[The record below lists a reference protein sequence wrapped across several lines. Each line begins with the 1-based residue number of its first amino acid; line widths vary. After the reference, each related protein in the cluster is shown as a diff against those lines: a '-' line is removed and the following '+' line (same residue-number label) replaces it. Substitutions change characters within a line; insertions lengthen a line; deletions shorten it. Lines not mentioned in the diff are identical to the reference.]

1 MIFRVFTNQIVICI
15 HKILLTMENRIIFHV
30 DFDYFYAQCEEIRNP
45 ALKPKPVAVCI
56 FSDRGDDSGAIAT
69 ANYKAREYGVKSGIP
84 IKFAKSRL
92 KDRQDAVFLPAD
104 FDYYA
109 QISSSAMDIIKSFAD
124 VFEYVGKD
132 EAFLD
137 VTLKVKN
144 NFQNASH
151 IAQQLKNEI
160 RQKLKMTCSIGV
172 SSNKLLSKI
181 ASDYEKPDGLTIVK
195 PDYASKFLSK
205 LEIRSI
211 PGIGKKTELILG
223 EMNCKKIEDLLD
235 LDFFAI
241 TNKFGRKT
249 GTYIYNA
256 VRGIDL
262 EPVKEKQP
270 SIQFSKITT
279 LKENSKN
286 FEFLQKN
293 LLKLCKQVHGI
304 AVDNQ
309 KMFRSVGIQFV
320 NEDLTMKTKSKM
332 LRNSTVSLEELEKTT
347 EQLLLNALDEQEMLI
362 RRLGVRISDLSD
374 LEGQNTI
381 TNYF

>member
-1 MIFRVFTNQIVICI
+1 MIFRVFTNQIIICI
-15 HKILLTMENRIIFHV
+15 HKILLTMENRVIFHV

-45 ALKPKPVAVCI
+45 ALKSKPVAVCI
-56 FSDRGDDSGAIAT
+56 FSDRGNDSGAIAT
-69 ANYKAREYGVKSGIP
+69 ANYKAREYEVKSGIP
-84 IKFAKSRL
+84 IKFAKTRL

-104 FDYYA
+104 FDYYS
-109 QISSSAMDIIKSFAD
+109 QISSNAMNIIKSFAD
-124 VFEYVGKD
+124 VFEYVGRD

-137 VTLKVKN
+137 VTVKTKN
-144 NFQNASH
+144 SFQNASH
-151 IAQQLKNEI
+151 IAQQLKNEV
-160 RQKLKMTCSIGV
+160 RKKLKMTCSIGV

-195 PDYASKFLSK
+195 PDYISQFLSK

-211 PGIGKKTELILG
+211 PGIGKKTEAVLK
-223 EMNCKKIEDLLD
+223 EMNCKKIEDILC
-235 LDFFAI
+235 LDFFEI

-249 GTYIYNA
+249 GTHIYNA
-256 VRGIDL
+256 VRGIDS

-279 LKENSKN
+279 LKEDSKD

-293 LLKLCKQVHGI
+293 LLKLCKQVHNVAI
-304 AVDNQ
+304 DNC

-320 NEDLTMKTKSKM
+320 NQDLTMKTKSKM
-332 LRNSTVSLEELEKTT
+332 LRNPTVSLEELEKTT
-347 EQLLLNALDEQEMLI
+347 EQLLLNALDEQELLI

-374 LEGQNTI
+374 LEGQSNI